1 MTDETIPVEP
11 SPTAEPSQAENE
23 LTRLRQALEEKSREA
38 EANYDRALRAAA
50 ELDNVKKR
58 TQREREEYIRFANE
72 SLLRAF
78 EEKARLIDL
87 LSTLAGEQG
96 VRVMIGRE
104 NPVEEMRECS
114 LVTAT
119 YTYHDRVLGI
129 LGVVGPKRM
138 PYSKMIPLVDE
149 TARLVSQSLSRV
161 RQELY
166 LPS

>member
-1 MTDETIPVEP
+1 
-11 SPTAEPSQAENE
+11 
-23 LTRLRQALEEKSREA
+23 
-38 EANYDRALRAAA
+38 
-50 ELDNVKKR
+50 
-58 TQREREEYIRFANE
+58 
-72 SLLRAF
+72 
-78 EEKARLIDL
+78 
-87 LSTLAGEQG
+87 
-96 VRVMIGRE
+96 MIGRE

-149 TARLVSQSLSRV
+149 TARLVSQSLSQV